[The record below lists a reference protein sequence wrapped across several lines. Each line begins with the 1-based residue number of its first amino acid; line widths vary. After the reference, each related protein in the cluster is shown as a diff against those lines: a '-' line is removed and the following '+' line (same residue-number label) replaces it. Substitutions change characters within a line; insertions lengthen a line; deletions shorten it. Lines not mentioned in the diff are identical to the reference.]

1 MWMFFAKQ
9 KSNQCGLHA
18 IQNVLKTAAVNSDD
32 MKKACNTIH
41 TKTGDAIHNHES
53 FSGDW
58 SVSAVLQ
65 ALRNRDFEVYPA
77 VESRQERTWSGPP
90 LNDLMKDPSFKGLVL
105 HQPMQRHFTCIRPE
119 QVDDETQL
127 YYVDSQASGPQRIS
141 SRLAMRRCL
150 SKAYAWEPYVVRG
163 EDLEYV
169 EPQNTDL
176 PQIEEIQ
183 RRDRVMPSEDFM
195 KEWRAF
201 IENQ

>member
-1 MWMFFAKQ
+1 MRMFFAKQ

-41 TKTGDAIHNHES
+41 TQTGDAIHNHES

-65 ALRNRDFEVYPA
+65 ALRNRDFEVYRA

-90 LNDLMKDPSFKGLVL
+90 LNDLMKDPMFKGLVL

-141 SRLAMRRCL
+141 SRLATRRCL

-169 EPQNTDL
+169 QPQNTDL

-183 RRDRVMPSEDFM
+183 HRDRVMPSEDFM

-201 IENQ
+201 NENR